1 MDEKNN
7 VVSLSSATSG
17 FPRNRTGT
25 VRKWRGVEMRR
36 NVSPSLMVV
45 EAQRSESPGVLAFGG
60 IFCKYFLL
68 GREVTYNKTYKST
81 LLLR

>member
-1 MDEKNN
+1 MEEKNN

-17 FPRNRTGT
+17 FPSNRTGT

-45 EAQRSESPGVLAFGG
+45 DAQRKQVTGVLAFGR
-60 IFCKYFLL
+60 IFARISCL
-68 GREVTYNKTYKST
+68 GKR
-81 LLLR
+81 

>member
-1 MDEKNN
+1 MEEENN
-7 VVSLSSATSG
+7 VVSLISATSG

-45 EAQRSESPGVLAFGG
+45 VACRKESTCVLAFGG
-60 IFCKYFLL
+60 IFARISRL
-68 GREVTYNKTYKST
+68 GR
-81 LLLR
+81 R